1 MIWAKTSR
9 VYCLYCNILRVEEK
23 ERKNNNYTLLKSNVK
38 LTIAESAT
46 WRWFSSHRSSCSLP
60 VTCPG
65 IDHISALPVTCPQC
79 PGIDHISALPVTC
92 PGIDHH
98 TSASPVTCPAID
110 HISELTVTCP
120 GIDHISV
127 LTVTCPGID
136 HISAL
141 TVTCPVIDHHS
152 LSALPFT

>member
-23 ERKNNNYTLLKSNVK
+23 ERKKNNYTLLKSNVK
-38 LTIAESAT
+38 LTVAESAT

-60 VTCPG
+60 VT
-65 IDHISALPVTCPQC
+65 C

-141 TVTCPVIDHHS
+141 TVTCPGIDHHS